1 MDNWNQFSLG
11 GIGEEIKE
19 ILYSYVKAES
29 ITYSSGEKQAES
41 FFLSY
46 FKNQPYWQEHPEC
59 VGTKP
64 VKDDPFGRA
73 ASFAMVRGK
82 GDRTIVFVHHN
93 DVVTVEDYDRL
104 RPLAFSPDEL
114 EVELKK
120 RAASFSEEI
129 RNDLESDAYL
139 YGRGVCDMKG
149 GGSIQM
155 ALLRRYSELV
165 RRSPEALPGNLI
177 VLAVP
182 DEENLSAGMRAAV
195 KLLAELKAQYGFTY
209 QLMINS
215 EPHQRKD
222 PETGVF
228 SMGSVGKLM
237 PFFYIRGYLAHVGK
251 VFEGFNPMGLLS
263 AIVQKTEVNMDL
275 SDIVGNEAAPPP
287 TWLFCRDRK
296 IKYDVS
302 MPLSAAGCLSVLTL
316 NQTPVTLMEKV
327 KGICEEAFDEVL
339 DKMNRN
345 YARFLEATHQ
355 PVHKLPWS
363 RKVVD
368 FMTLYED
375 AKAAGGEAF
384 EREYRSELKTLQ
396 QKLENNEMTL
406 LDCNFA
412 LLDFVYGYITDLS
425 PRVVYGLIPP
435 YYPNVSNR
443 FITGLAPQ
451 IRSLDVDLDRFTRER
466 FGQHYVSEEF
476 YTGISDLSY
485 TSISNSEEI
494 SAALSKSMP
503 FYGTLYDIAISD
515 IETISMPCINIG
527 PWGKDF
533 HKLTERVLKQDLCS
547 RTSSNTVR
555 TVSNKVVTS
564 NAGRLISE
572 LHSSRPGYFISSILY
587 NHFLDRKH

>member
-64 VKDDPFGRA
+64 IKDDPFDRA
-73 ASFAMVRGK
+73 AAFAMVRGK

-345 YARFLEATHQ
+345 YARYQ

-368 FMTLYED
+368 FMTLYEE

-533 HKLTERVLKQDLCS
+533 HKLTERVLKRDLCE
-547 RTSSNTVR
+547 RTPAIIQHAIGLVL
-555 TVSNKVVTS
+555 
-564 NAGRLISE
+564 ADG
-572 LHSSRPGYFISSILY
+572 
-587 NHFLDRKH
+587 DRQ

>member
-64 VKDDPFGRA
+64 IKDDPFGRA

-368 FMTLYED
+368 FMTLYEE

-533 HKLTERVLKQDLCS
+533 HKLTERVLKRDLCE
-547 RTSSNTVR
+547 RTPAIIQHAIGLVL
-555 TVSNKVVTS
+555 
-564 NAGRLISE
+564 ADG
-572 LHSSRPGYFISSILY
+572 
-587 NHFLDRKH
+587 DRQ

>member
-1 MDNWNQFSLG
+1 MDHWNQFSLD
-11 GIGEEIKE
+11 GIGGEIKD
-19 ILYSYVKAES
+19 ILYAYLKAES
-29 ITYSSGEKQAES
+29 ITYSSGEREAEQ

-46 FKNQPYWQEHPEC
+46 FQQQPYWQEHPAY

-64 VKDDPFGRA
+64 IPDDPFQRA
-73 ASFAMVRGK
+73 ASFALVRGTGPK
-82 GDRTIVFVHHN
+82 TIVLLHHN

-114 EVELKK
+114 EAELKK
-120 RAASFSEEI
+120 RISSFSPEI
-129 RNDLESDAYL
+129 QQDLSSDAYL

-149 GGSIQM
+149 GGAIQM
-155 ALLRRYSELV
+155 ALLRRYSELA
-165 RRSPEALPGNLI
+165 RRSPEELPGNLI

-182 DEENLSAGMRAAV
+182 DEENLSAGMRTAV
-195 KLLAELKAQYGFTY
+195 VLLSELKEKYGFSY

-251 VFEGFNPMGLLS
+251 VFEGFNAMSLLS
-263 AIVQKTEVNMDL
+263 AIVQKTEVNMEL
-275 SDIVGNEAAPPP
+275 SDVVGKEAAPPP

-302 MPLSAAGCLSVLTL
+302 MPLTAAGCLSVLTL
-316 NQTPVTLMEKV
+316 NQTPGTLMEKV
-327 KGICEEAFDEVL
+327 RKICEDAFDEVL
-339 DKMNRN
+339 DRMNAN
-345 YARFLEATHQ
+345 YAKFLQATGQ
-355 PVHKLPWS
+355 PQKKLPWT

-368 FMTLYED
+368 FMTLYEEARD
-375 AKAAGGEAF
+375 ANGEAF
-384 EREYRSELKTLQ
+384 EKEYRAELETLRR
-396 QKLENNEMTL
+396 KLENHELTL
-406 LDCNFA
+406 LDCNFS
-412 LLDFVYGYITDLS
+412 LLDFVYGYIDDLS

-443 FITGLAPQ
+443 FIPGLSDQ
-451 IRSLDVDLDRFTRER
+451 IRNLGEDLDQFAQQQ
-466 FGQHYVSEEF
+466 FGQHYTSEEF

-485 TSISNSEEI
+485 TSLFNGEAI

-503 FYGTLYDIAISD
+503 FFNSLYDIPVSE
-515 IETISMPCINIG
+515 IESISMPCINIG

-533 HKLTERVLKQDLCS
+533 HKLTERVLKQDLYE
-547 RTSSNTVR
+547 RTP
-555 TVSNKVVTS
+555 
-564 NAGRLISE
+564 A
-572 LHSSRPGYFISSILY
+572 ILR
-587 NHFLDRKH
+587 HAIGLVLDDGRKH

>member
-275 SDIVGNEAAPPP
+275 SDVVGNEAAPPP

-368 FMTLYED
+368 FMTLYEE
-375 AKAAGGEAF
+375 AKAAAAKH
-384 EREYRSELKTLQ
+384 L
-396 QKLENNEMTL
+396 NAN
-406 LDCNFA
+406 
-412 LLDFVYGYITDLS
+412 IDLS
-425 PRVVYGLIPP
+425 
-435 YYPNVSNR
+435 SKH
-443 FITGLAPQ
+443 
-451 IRSLDVDLDRFTRER
+451 S
-466 FGQHYVSEEF
+466 
-476 YTGISDLSY
+476 
-485 TSISNSEEI
+485 
-494 SAALSKSMP
+494 SKS
-503 FYGTLYDIAISD
+503 L
-515 IETISMPCINIG
+515 
-527 PWGKDF
+527 
-533 HKLTERVLKQDLCS
+533 
-547 RTSSNTVR
+547 RTT
-555 TVSNKVVTS
+555 K
-564 NAGRLISE
+564 
-572 LHSSRPGYFISSILY
+572 
-587 NHFLDRKH
+587 

>member
-1 MDNWNQFSLG
+1 MSNWNQISLDK
-11 GIGEEIKE
+11 IGEEIKE

-29 ITYSSGEKQAES
+29 ITYSAGEKQAER

-46 FKNQPYWQEHPEC
+46 FEKQPYWQEHPEC

-64 VKDDPFGRA
+64 IEEDPFGRA
-73 ASFAMVRGK
+73 AAFAMVRGRGEK
-82 GDRTIVFVHHN
+82 TIVFVHHN

-104 RPLAFSPDEL
+104 RPLAFRPDEL
-114 EVELKK
+114 EAELKK
-120 RAASFSEEI
+120 RASGFSEEI
-129 RNDLESDAYL
+129 RHDLESDAYL

-149 GGSIQM
+149 GGAIQM
-155 ALLRRYSELV
+155 ALLRRYSELA
-165 RRSPEALPGNLI
+165 RREPEALPGNLI

-195 KLLAELKAQYGFTY
+195 VLLAELKKQYGFTY

-237 PFFYIRGYLAHVGK
+237 PFFYVRGYLAHVGK
-251 VFEGFNPMGLLS
+251 VFEGFNPMSLLS
-263 AIVQKTEVNMDL
+263 EIVRKTEVNMEL
-275 SDIVGNEAAPPP
+275 SDVVGSEAAPPP

-302 MPLSAAGCLSVLTL
+302 MPLTAAGCLSVLTL

-327 KGICEEAFDEVL
+327 RGICEEAFDEVL
-339 DKMNRN
+339 DKMNRS
-345 YARFLEATHQ
+345 YAGFLEVTHQ
-355 PVHKLPWS
+355 PVRKLPWS
-363 RKVVD
+363 RNVID
-368 FMTLYED
+368 FMTLYDE
-375 AKAAGGEAF
+375 ARAAGGDAF
-384 EREYRSELKTLQ
+384 EREYQDELKTLRLM
-396 QKLENNEMTL
+396 LEKNEMTL

-443 FITGLAPQ
+443 FITGLSPR
-451 IRSLDVDLDRFTRER
+451 IRSLSADLDRFTREQ
-466 FGQHYVSEEF
+466 FGQRYVSEEF

-485 TSISNSEEI
+485 TSLSDSEEI
-494 SAALSKSMP
+494 SAALSKAMP
-503 FYGTLYDIAISD
+503 FYGSLYHISISD

-533 HKLTERVLKQDLCS
+533 HKLTERVLKQDLYE
-547 RTSSNTVR
+547 RTPAIIRHAIGLVLNDR
-555 TVSNKVVTS
+555 
-564 NAGRLISE
+564 
-572 LHSSRPGYFISSILY
+572 SSI
-587 NHFLDRKH
+587 

>member
-1 MDNWNQFSLG
+1 
-11 GIGEEIKE
+11 
-19 ILYSYVKAES
+19 
-29 ITYSSGEKQAES
+29 
-41 FFLSY
+41 
-46 FKNQPYWQEHPEC
+46 
-59 VGTKP
+59 
-64 VKDDPFGRA
+64 
-73 ASFAMVRGK
+73 
-82 GDRTIVFVHHN
+82 
-93 DVVTVEDYDRL
+93 
-104 RPLAFSPDEL
+104 
-114 EVELKK
+114 
-120 RAASFSEEI
+120 
-129 RNDLESDAYL
+129 
-139 YGRGVCDMKG
+139 
-149 GGSIQM
+149 
-155 ALLRRYSELV
+155 
-165 RRSPEALPGNLI
+165 
-177 VLAVP
+177 
-182 DEENLSAGMRAAV
+182 
-195 KLLAELKAQYGFTY
+195 
-209 QLMINS
+209 
-215 EPHQRKD
+215 
-222 PETGVF
+222 
-228 SMGSVGKLM
+228 
-237 PFFYIRGYLAHVGK
+237 
-251 VFEGFNPMGLLS
+251 
-263 AIVQKTEVNMDL
+263 
-275 SDIVGNEAAPPP
+275 
-287 TWLFCRDRK
+287 
-296 IKYDVS
+296 

-368 FMTLYED
+368 FMTLYEE

-527 PWGKDF
+527 RWGKDF
-533 HKLTERVLKQDLCS
+533 HKLTERVLKRDLCE
-547 RTSSNTVR
+547 RTPAIIQHAIGLVL
-555 TVSNKVVTS
+555 
-564 NAGRLISE
+564 ADG
-572 LHSSRPGYFISSILY
+572 
-587 NHFLDRKH
+587 DRQ